1 MDGITDT
8 IDMLLSKL
16 WEIVKKK
23 EAWGAVVHIVT
34 NSWTQL
40 SD

>member
-1 MDGITDT
+1 MDGIIDT
-8 IDMLLSKL
+8 IDRRLSKL

-23 EAWGAVVHIVT
+23 EARGAVVHIVT